1 MPPAEASKVHVLLI
15 SRAET
20 RRDERSH
27 RLAVLVVRSAETVAA
42 HPFFDVVCVLWL
54 LLLLLFALLRRHVF
68 VVCSIEGG
76 VGGSFGKMP
85 NNAEVSV
92 SQVSQCA
99 DGSVGPE
106 GAEED

>member
-1 MPPAEASKVHVLLI
+1 MHVLLM

-68 VVCSIEGG
+68 VVCSIVGG

-85 NNAEVSV
+85 NNAEVSD
-92 SQVSQCA
+92 SQSSQ
-99 DGSVGPE
+99 SVR
-106 GAEED
+106 

>member
-1 MPPAEASKVHVLLI
+1 MHVLLM

-68 VVCSIEGG
+68 VVCSIVGG
-76 VGGSFGKMP
+76 VGGGLLANAN

-92 SQVSQCA
+92 SQSA
-99 DGSVGPE
+99 DGSVSPLT
-106 GAEED
+106 GAEEE